1 MVEEHALEGNMLR
14 GIILDNKDFKFIES
28 TLSDIDWI
36 ARVENI
42 IPAGVDHNLVQ
53 YEDHDTNK
61 LQEISYEP
69 SLYNIPNI
77 NKTTTPF
84 V

>member
-42 IPAGVDHNLVQ
+42 IPTGVDHNLVQ

-61 LQEISYEP
+61 LQEISYEH
-69 SLYNIPNI
+69 I
-77 NKTTTPF
+77 F
-84 V
+84 VRILSVILL